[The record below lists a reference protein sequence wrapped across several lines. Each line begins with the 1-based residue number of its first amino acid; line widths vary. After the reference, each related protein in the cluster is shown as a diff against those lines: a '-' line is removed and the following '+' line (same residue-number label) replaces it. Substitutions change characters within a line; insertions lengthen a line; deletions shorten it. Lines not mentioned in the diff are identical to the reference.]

1 MVFETESVGA
11 AAATHNQAEPA
22 NAAAM
27 APHVSQ
33 RGSAPNLVGANR
45 DQVLL
50 QLQQT
55 HGNAYVQRMLRAES
69 EGANAGRSASGPTE
83 AEVIAKWNELCAD
96 KMFDEDDWKVLSPM
110 LAEFT
115 GRISALSELMLATS
129 NVDFDNPDR
138 VFVACRSD
146 LYGFLRK
153 CGYRMPDSGLN
164 TSNFN
169 EVRKSNRFLPAPNPA
184 EFGNSI
190 AAIRKSGA
198 LSADDFV
205 ADLQPAMWRMPHEA
219 SALTKL
225 ALELYCDAS
234 VSMDASTAQQFARI
248 LRNFGYG
255 IDVYGARGSVTAA
268 QIEAQHIRAKD
279 PQFERML
286 QATGRSEAK
295 DKTRVAVFDGGFDLS
310 HTALQNA
317 AAVNTGEIEGNNIDD
332 DGNGKVDDRVGF
344 HFISKS
350 ANLDPGSGYGF
361 DMTGHGNAVLG
372 ITTKNTDRIEAV
384 CVGFSPTQVA
394 QGIDY
399 AVARGARVINC
410 SFHLDE
416 ADEVAAF
423 RAAIARYPNVLFV
436 QAAGNKDSD
445 LAKLPPA
452 ELAQRAP
459 APNLLEV
466 GATNKRGTRY
476 HTDEFGSNWSKTHVD
491 LAADATTM
499 TSTSGDSYNS
509 GEATSEATP
518 LATNTAAKCL
528 AIAPTLSAAQVRQV
542 LRLTVDASEVWRDL
556 TSTGGILNPSRA
568 MQLAAVVGL
577 MQQGKTFSEAA
588 EAVNA
593 DAAARGPLEAC
604 AQRVLSGG

>member
-1 MVFETESVGA
+1 MVFETESVGRPVA
-11 AAATHNQAEPA
+11 AQGLDEPLR
-22 NAAAM
+22 
-27 APHVSQ
+27 APTNVLPSGKVGQ
-33 RGSAPNLVGANR
+33 RGADR

-69 EGANAGRSASGPTE
+69 EGARAGTAGTTTGPTE

-96 KMFDEDDWKVLSPM
+96 KMFDDDDWKVIAPM
-110 LAEFT
+110 LSEYT
-115 GRISALSELMLATS
+115 GRISAVSELMLSTA
-129 NVDFDNPDR
+129 NMDFDNPNR
-138 VFVACRSD
+138 TFVTCRTE
-146 LYGFLRK
+146 LVGFLRK

-164 TSNFN
+164 PGNIK
-169 EVRKSNRFLPAPNPA
+169 EVRGSNRFLPAPSRA
-184 EFGNSI
+184 DFANSV
-190 AAIRKSGA
+190 AAVRKAGV
-198 LSADDFV
+198 LSADDFI
-205 ADLQPAMWRMPHEA
+205 ADLLPAMWRMPHTANE
-219 SALTKL
+219 LTKL
-225 ALELYCDAS
+225 ALELYCDTG
-234 VSMDASTAQQFARI
+234 VSMDAATAQQFART

-255 IDVYGARGSVTAA
+255 IDPYATRGSVTAE
-268 QIEAQHIRAKD
+268 QVETQHIRAKD

-286 QATGRSEAK
+286 QATGRNDAK
-295 DKTRVAVFDGGFDLS
+295 DKARIAVFDGGFDLS
-310 HTALQNA
+310 HTALQSA
-317 AAVNTGEIEGNNIDD
+317 AAVNTNEIEGNNVDD
-332 DGNGKVDDRVGF
+332 DGNGLVDDRVGY
-344 HFISKS
+344 HFMSKS
-350 ANLDPGSGYGF
+350 ASLDLGSGYGF

-372 ITTKNTDRIEAV
+372 IATKNTDRIEAV
-384 CVGFSPTQVA
+384 CVGFSPAQVA

-423 RAAIARYPNVLFV
+423 RAAVARYPNVLFV

-466 GATNKRGTRY
+466 GATNKIGTRY
-476 HTDEFGSNWSKTHVD
+476 HNDEFGSNWSKTHVD

-499 TSTSGDSYNS
+499 TSTSGDGYNS

-542 LRLTVDASEVWRDL
+542 LRLTVDASDVWRDL
-556 TSTGGILNPSRA
+556 TSTGGILNPNRA

-577 MQQGKTFSEAA
+577 MQQGKTFVEAA
-588 EAVNA
+588 DAVGA